1 MDKEQ
6 ALHSFWSSFGL
17 PAYDENTVPDDA
29 KMPYITYSVAVGAM
43 DDVQL
48 LSGSLWYRSSSWK
61 EISKKC
67 EEIAKFISDHRPYT
81 IKIDGGYAW
90 ISYGSQFARRM
101 GDPSDD
107 LIRRIYLNLDV
118 EFLTNY

>member
-6 ALHSFWSSFGL
+6 AIHNFWSSFGL
-17 PAYDENTVPDDA
+17 PAYDENTVPDNA
-29 KMPYITYSVAVGAM
+29 EMPYVTYAVSVGPI

-48 LSGSLWYRSSSWK
+48 LSGSLWYRSYKWE
-61 EISKKC
+61 EISQKC
-67 EEIAKFISDHRPYT
+67 EEIAKFLNDHRPYT
-81 IKIDGGYAW
+81 VKIDDGFLW

-101 GDPSDD
+101 NDPSDD
-107 LIRRIYLNLDV
+107 MIRRIYLNLDA